1 MKFLTIR
8 EAAEALDVPEH
19 RLRRDIREGR
29 TPHMKLG
36 NRAVIDVDQAR
47 ALYPK
52 RETISIQELSRQTGL
67 TQGAIRRAIRAGWM
81 PCTKPGKGY
90 EFELEAVNAAIA
102 ARVAASS
109 SGKPGKKKC

>member
-8 EAAEALDVPEH
+8 DAAEALDVPEH
-19 RLRRDIREGR
+19 RLRRDIRDGK

-36 NRAVIDVDQAR
+36 NRAVIDVDAVR

-52 RETISIQELSRQTGL
+52 RETINIQELSRQTGL

-81 PCTKPGKGY
+81 PHLKPGKGY
-90 EFELEAVNAAIA
+90 EFELDRVNEAIA

-109 SGKPGKKKC
+109 GKPGKKKR